1 MITLLK
7 PIILTFAKS
16 DSVKRLVI
24 DILKKLVATTD
35 NQLDDQAVE
44 FIETKIFVSSKQFL
58 FNTYGK
64 MNKANEE
71 QFNELHNLVTTEFL
85 NRVRNGE
92 ATTQD
97 LKAACDWLKA
107 NDISGVAYDG
117 NPLDKLSNLIP
128 KVDPELVA
136 RRMYGKR

>member
-1 MITLLK
+1 
-7 PIILTFAKS
+7 
-16 DSVKRLVI
+16 
-24 DILKKLVATTD
+24 
-35 NQLDDQAVE
+35 
-44 FIETKIFVSSKQFL
+44 
-58 FNTYGK
+58 

-71 QFNELHNLVTTEFL
+71 QFNELHNLVTNEFL

-117 NPLDKLSNLIP
+117 NPLDKLNNLIP
-128 KVDPELVA
+128 KVNPEAVK
-136 RRMYGKR
+136 KRLYKHVNI